1 MIRFSLWF
9 MLCLCSLLPLGCSST
24 GLSESTSP
32 NAVQFDP
39 TTSNV
44 PLPNILATATAAD
57 PLTQYQ
63 DPTTG
68 FVGARPATVPL
79 DPLEALAYQ
88 NLYEVGGTNAVSGLN
103 APIYLRFSAPLVP
116 STVTTQNI
124 KVFQIS
130 ADTNS
135 PTENNPLGFTDVSA
149 LFSVRYTPG
158 TTDVQLFPN
167 FPLLPGTRYLYL
179 VTNRV
184 KDAATSG
191 SVTSSPYFGALKSTL
206 PLTGPFAALEAIRAN
221 RTSGNNVLLSGYAKV
236 MDDLIAASSTTTV
249 SSRDQIAVLGRFIT
263 TGSGFLQNVQ
273 VNANGTPLTVSQLP
287 VDSALRAFAAG
298 NDLGG
303 LTGKNWIADGQ
314 NVASVTA
321 TIPAAAFW
329 SQTVGIGS
337 APTTMGDV
345 IAGHF
350 PSADISMNPV
360 VARGN
365 GSMDLNVPFGTYS
378 PATSVVIPFRNA
390 NLATGFYYTPRDVPF
405 LYIPPVGAAPAGGWP
420 VVIFQHGIT
429 GQKEQVA
436 AVAGALTAA
445 GYAVVAIDLPL
456 HGTGIPGVDQGLA
469 FPQHTASSVWGQD
482 FISVGAPLATRSN
495 IQQAAFNLHRLEL
508 VLATPSFAT
517 LLAGKSYG
525 PALPTQGFAPLGA
538 AAPNPAIKPKYVSLS
553 LGSIVGAY
561 YLAGNTTL
569 NPVGIPYTQATL
581 NGDMKGL
588 LSVPGGRLAYLIQE
602 SPAFGPS
609 VDAGLAANGI
619 AKGSPEYL
627 QFFLLTQTVIDPADP
642 ASMTTPLGT
651 GLPSRLSNRILVQ
664 EATTTQFSASGLPLD
679 GDQVIPNSSTRYFG
693 NALGG
698 RGVLGTDIAP
708 GFAQVTYDDGS
719 LPTSFMLTLSGLP
732 KKVTAAV
739 SAAATSP
746 TEGYFH
752 FGRFGKTPQSD
763 VTHAFLID
771 ALHSPAS
778 VQLAQRQ
785 MVYYLGLQRPV
796 VTTPQLVVDPTV
808 TSSALPKAVAPQAS
822 GLSGQV
828 SVPKVM
834 KIFTPR

>member
-57 PLTQYQ
+57 PLTQYKN
-63 DPTTG
+63 PATG
-68 FVGARPATVPL
+68 LVGARPATVPMN
-79 DPLEALAYQ
+79 PLEALAYE
-88 NLYEVGGTNAVSGLN
+88 NIYEVGGTNAVSGLN

-116 STVTTQNI
+116 STVTTANI
-124 KVFQIS
+124 KVFQITP
-130 ADTNS
+130 DNTGL
-135 PTENNPLGFTDVSA
+135 ENNALGFTDVSA

-206 PLTGPFAALEAIRAN
+206 PLTGPFAALEAIRAD
-221 RTSGNNVLLSGYAKV
+221 TKSGNNVVLSGYAKV
-236 MDDLIAASSTTTV
+236 MNDLIAASSTTTV
-249 SSRDQIAVLGRFIT
+249 TSRDQIAVLGRFIT
-263 TGSGFLQNVQ
+263 TGAGFLQNVQ
-273 VNANGTPLTVSQLP
+273 VNLAGTPQTIPQLP
-287 VDSALRAFAAG
+287 VESALHAFAIG
-298 NDLGG
+298 SDQSGG
-303 LTGKNWIADGQ
+303 LTGTSWQ
-314 NVASVTA
+314 NAPNNA
-321 TIPAAAFW
+321 TLTVIPPAAFW
-329 SQTVGIGS
+329 AGTVGSGT
-337 APTTMGDV
+337 APASLGTV
-345 IAGHF
+345 ISGEI
-350 PSADISMNPV
+350 PSADLSMNPV
-360 VARGN
+360 IARGN
-365 GSMDLNVPFGTYS
+365 SSMNLNVSFGAY
-378 PATSVVIPFRNA
+378 PAATAVVQPYRLGGNV
-390 NLATGFYYTPRDVPF
+390 TGFYYTPRDIPF
-405 LYIPPVGAAPAGGWP
+405 IYLAPSGSAPAGGWP
-420 VVIFQHGIT
+420 LVIFQHGIT

-445 GYAVVAIDLPL
+445 GYAVFAIDLPL
-456 HGTGIPGVDQGLA
+456 HGALAVSGHTTG
-469 FPQHTASSVWGQD
+469 SVWGQD
-482 FISVGAPLATRSN
+482 FMSVGAPLATRSN
-495 IQQAAFNLHRLEL
+495 IQQAAFNLDRLEQ
-508 VLATPSFAT
+508 VITRGGFT
-517 LLAGKSYG
+517 L
-525 PALPTQGFAPLGA
+525 PFNT
-538 AAPNPAIKPKYVSLS
+538 AAPGSAPDPATKPKYVSLS

-569 NPVGIPYTQATL
+569 NPAGTPYLQSTL
-581 NGDMKGL
+581 NSDMKGL
-588 LSVPGGRLAYLIQE
+588 LSVPGGRLAYLIQD

-609 VDAGLAANGI
+609 VDAGLAASGI
-619 AKGSPEYL
+619 AKGTPEYL

-642 ASMTTPLGT
+642 ATMTTPLAP

-664 EATTTQFSASGLPLD
+664 EATTTQFSASGIPLD

-708 GFAQVTYDDGS
+708 GFKQVTYDDGS
-719 LPTSFMLTLSGLP
+719 LPTSFMLTLNGLP
-732 KKVTAAV
+732 KTVMAAT

-771 ALHSPAS
+771 AVHSPAS

-785 MVYYLGLQRPV
+785 MVYYLGLQTPV

-808 TSSALPKAVAPQAS
+808 TSSALPKAAVAPAS
-822 GLSGQV
+822 GLSWQV
-828 SVPKVM
+828 IAPKVM
-834 KIFTPR
+834 KIFGIQR